1 MPSELLSG
9 IEHRDLP
16 KRKLTEET
24 CRKWGYGVADL
35 NGGKVQ
41 VATYCDDEGRPV
53 AQKIRFPDKT
63 FLWRGEPKQA
73 ALYGQWLWE
82 AGGRMVV
89 VTEGEIDA
97 LSMSQVQGNKWPVV
111 SIPNGAPGAK
121 NAIKEH
127 LEWLESFES
136 VVLMF
141 DNDEPGKAAALECA
155 ALLSPG
161 RAKIATL
168 PLKDASDM
176 LQAERGPELISAM
189 WGAKTYRPDGIVSG
203 DSAWDLVIK
212 QEHKQSYAYPFPQLQ
227 EMTRGIRTSEI
238 VTFTAGSGIGKS
250 EFCREVAYHLLA
262 YQDAKVGYIALEE
275 SVRRTALGLMSK
287 AVNKPLHVECSLD
300 QKDLKD
306 LFDKVC
312 GDRVFFYDHFGSL
325 DSDNLLAKI
334 RYMAKALDCKFI
346 VLDHIS
352 IVVSGLEDGD
362 ERRTI
367 DNLMTKLRSLVQE
380 LDVGMLLVSHLKR
393 PEGKGHEEGARTALA
408 QLRGSGSIA
417 QLSDIVVGFERDQ
430 QSEESKDLTVIRV
443 LKNRYT
449 GDTGLAGM
457 GRYDKET
464 GRITHD
470 DGIFP
475 NAEEKDADY

>member
-1 MPSELLSG
+1 MPSELLSDL
-9 IEHRDLP
+9 EYRDLP

-24 CRKWGYGVADL
+24 CRKWGYAVSDL

-53 AQKIRFPDKT
+53 AQKVRFPDKT

-82 AGGRMVV
+82 AGGRLVV

-111 SIPNGAPGAK
+111 SIPNGANGAK

-161 RAKIATL
+161 KAKIATL

-189 WGAKTYRPDGIVSG
+189 WGAKTYRPDGIVG
-203 DSAWDLVIK
+203 GQSAWELIAEYDENLGY
-212 QEHKQSYAYPFPQLQ
+212 ELPFPKLN
-227 EMTRGIRTSEI
+227 EMTRGLRTGELVVI
-238 VTFTAGSGIGKS
+238 TAGSGVGKS
-250 EFCREVAYHLLA
+250 EACREIAYHLLTK
-262 YQDAKVGYIALEE
+262 YPEKLGYIALEE
-275 SVRRTALGLMSK
+275 NVRRAAFGLMSK
-287 AVNKPLHVECSLD
+287 AVNKPLHLNCPFTKEE
-300 QKDLKD
+300 LKE

-325 DSDNLLAKI
+325 ESDNLMAKI

-346 VLDHIS
+346 FLDHIS
-352 IVVSGLEDGD
+352 IVVSGLEGGD
-362 ERRTI
+362 ERRII
-367 DNLMTKLRSLVQE
+367 DNLMTKLASLVQE
-380 LDVGMLLVSHLKR
+380 LDILIVAVSHLRR
-393 PEGKGHEEGARTALA
+393 PPGEAHEEGGRTSMS
-408 QLRGSGSIA
+408 QLRGSSSIG
-417 QLSDIVVGFERDQ
+417 QLSSTIIGMERNQ
-430 QSEESKDLTVIRV
+430 QDEENKHLTTFRL
-443 LKNRYT
+443 LKCRHT
-449 GDTGLAGM
+449 GETGIAGY

-470 DGIFP
+470 DSIFP
-475 NAEEKDADY
+475 KAEEKDDY